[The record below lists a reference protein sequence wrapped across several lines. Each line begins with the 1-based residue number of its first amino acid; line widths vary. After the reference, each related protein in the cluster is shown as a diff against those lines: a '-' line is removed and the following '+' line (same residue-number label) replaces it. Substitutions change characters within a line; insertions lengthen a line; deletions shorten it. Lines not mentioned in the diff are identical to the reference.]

1 MQLFLSTQKN
11 SEQSVKPC
19 KMIHVRMR
27 DKNMRQLENIPGGKG
42 VDIAEIEHNGPVFE
56 QETDEQGR
64 IFKRSVN
71 EPGK

>member
-1 MQLFLSTQKN
+1 
-11 SEQSVKPC
+11 
-19 KMIHVRMR
+19 MIHVRMR
-27 DKNMRQLENIPGGKG
+27 DKNMRQLENISGGKG